1 MTARFANGSSERAS
15 SQIGKAHQIK
25 EEGLMRKLF
34 TVAALFAGLLASNAA
49 WAQFELRVGSPTG
62 SLVTAGTTISTTIS
76 LTAQTYYLIFTG
88 SIPVNVAANPGI
100 SLGTNANLVIQ
111 GNGIVELANGAA
123 NDFIQ
128 VTVASRTITLNGTVQ
143 VQGDDPGDNFINGLG
158 NSPNIVVR
166 TGASVVF
173 GSPYNAP
180 YNVKANITGTN
191 LITIYPESGAGPLAL
206 NLKGTGASY
215 QIGGTLGSVNY
226 FNGITIQG
234 DVNAPITFF
243 APTTGTGT
251 FTLSSRIEGNVTIPA
266 NQDMTIQGAL
276 SGTLNSRHNVEVTGN
291 ISITGTGKLDFFTIT
306 NPSVLSMVGSGGANL
321 NIANIANSGTLH
333 IRKAASGTAVTL
345 GAGLTIP
352 SVVTLRVSSQ
362 LTIGSNTLT
371 VNGRLILDFFASNG
385 TLGSLSIST
394 GTLSI
399 ATAGTLRYEGDLPIT
414 AGVEWGGTTSHVIE
428 VAMTGA
434 TGKVTIPTLSPK
446 TINGTLRIVSG
457 TLDAATNTIT
467 IGTGATL
474 HLQGGTLDLS
484 TSSAG
489 VTISN
494 GATLNI
500 GDGVFAGPGTVT
512 VPTAAPNTYN
522 LTYSPTTSR
531 TTSDREWP
539 SAGRVNNLT
548 ISAGTAATV
557 TLHADR
563 TVLGSISIP
572 SGTFNITGRTLTIN
586 NTSTGVTLVSVGT
599 STTLGQF
606 SAGGTLRIAGSYSSA
621 TQTISMAVPSPAA
634 LRIYQ
639 FPALDIVPSV
649 AASGSVTLNWQAST
663 ATTDV
668 TAKIASINQNPTL
681 GTSASFVQQ
690 FGETNQFRRV
700 IVDGDVVVVQG
711 EIRPASASVPGRGL
725 NPPLGESLITIGG
738 NLTVRAGARFSIDQD
753 AANHTSRVDGNVTV
767 ERVGTTDGELI
778 LDAGTDQTNILEVRG
793 NYNLQGVL
801 TSLNDNDVIRLAGS
815 ALQTVQHRAASS
827 AYFRSL
833 VITNPVGIRAAS
845 DLTLH
850 P

>member
-1 MTARFANGSSERAS
+1 
-15 SQIGKAHQIK
+15 
-25 EEGLMRKLF
+25 MRKLF

-76 LTAQTYYLIFTG
+76 LAAPTAQTYYLIFTG

-100 SLGTNANLVIQ
+100 SLGTNADLVIQ
-111 GNGIVELANGAA
+111 GNGIVELANGGAA
-123 NDFIQ
+123 NDFIE
-128 VTVASRTITLNGTVQ
+128 VTAADRTITLNGTVQ
-143 VQGDDPGDNFINGLG
+143 VQGDNGGDNFINGSG

-191 LITIYPESGAGPLAL
+191 PITIYPESGAGPLAL
-206 NLKGTGASY
+206 NLKGTGALVY

-234 DVNAPITFF
+234 DVNAPIIFF
-243 APTTGTGT
+243 APPSGV
-251 FTLSSRIEGNVTIPA
+251 FTLSSRIEGNVSA
-266 NQDMTIQGAL
+266 NITLQGTGA
-276 SGTLNSRHNVEVTGN
+276 TENTRHNVEVTGN
-291 ISITGTGKLDFFTIT
+291 IAGGITIT
-306 NPSVLSMVGSGGANL
+306 FGANNPTLSMVGGAVASLNASISGS
-321 NIANIANSGTLH
+321 SGILH

-345 GAGLTIP
+345 GANLTIP
-352 SVVTLRVSSQ
+352 SGVTLRVSSQ

-563 TVLGSISIP
+563 TILGSLSIP

-586 NTSTGVTLVSVGT
+586 NTAASPPPLVSVG
-599 STTLGQF
+599 SPETLGQF
-606 SAGGTLRIAGSYSSA
+606 SAGGTLRIAGSYSGTV
-621 TQTISMAVPSPAA
+621 TQTISMEVPSTGI
-634 LRIYQ
+634 RTYQ
-639 FPALDIVPSV
+639 FPNLDITPTLAGAGTVTV
-649 AASGSVTLNWQAST
+649 TLRWQAASSST
-663 ATTDV
+663 NV
-668 TAKIASINQNPTL
+668 VAKIASINQNPIPAAS
-681 GTSASFVQQ
+681 GVSFVQE
-690 FGETNQFRRV
+690 FGVSSNQFRRV
-700 IVDGDVVVVQG
+700 IVDGDVVVGLG
-711 EIRPASASVPGRGL
+711 EIRPGSSGL
-725 NPPLGESLITIGG
+725 SPSG
-738 NLTVRAGARFSIDQD
+738 
-753 AANHTSRVDGNVTV
+753 
-767 ERVGTTDGELI
+767 
-778 LDAGTDQTNILEVRG
+778 
-793 NYNLQGVL
+793 
-801 TSLNDNDVIRLAGS
+801 
-815 ALQTVQHRAASS
+815 
-827 AYFRSL
+827 
-833 VITNPVGIRAAS
+833 
-845 DLTLH
+845 
-850 P
+850 